1 VKICEGPEC
10 FILTPVLLTHFLQVQ
25 RIRRE
30 NAVGREHDG
39 MRAMRELEPG
49 TLRLNHGLPVKAYH
63 GPSILESQE
72 ECGLVPDEPKFYSK
86 GRLLVTRPDSS
97 TRSQSSNDHS
107 YITVEICLFICE
119 GGRTSHRS
127 EVTVF
132 LLPNMAR
139 GGDKR

>member
-1 VKICEGPEC
+1 MRVQSASSSPPSSSPISYRYNGFGEKMQSDESMTEC
-10 FILTPVLLTHFLQVQ
+10 
-25 RIRRE
+25 
-30 NAVGREHDG
+30 
-39 MRAMRELEPG
+39 AMRELEPG

-132 LLPNMAR
+132 LLPSMAR